1 MARMVDR
8 DAGLDQDLAKKLKRL
23 FAADARGCDRFA
35 DERFQFGRGLG
46 KPELRIGVGNTA
58 DRELDDVE
66 GHLDEVNINV
76 VHILKTSN
84 AGR

>member
-1 MARMVDR
+1 MPRVVDR
-8 DAGLDQDLAKKLKRL
+8 DAGLDQDLAKKFKRIL
-23 FAADARGCDRFA
+23 AAEARGGDRFA
-35 DERFQFGRGLG
+35 DERSQCGRGLR

-58 DRELDDVE
+58 DRKLDDVE

-76 VHILKTSN
+76 MHNLKTSN